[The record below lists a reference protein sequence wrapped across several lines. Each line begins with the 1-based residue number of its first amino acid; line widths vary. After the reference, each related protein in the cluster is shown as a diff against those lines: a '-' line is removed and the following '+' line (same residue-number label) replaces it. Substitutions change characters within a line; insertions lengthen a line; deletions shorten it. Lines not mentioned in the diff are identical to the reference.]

1 MHLTGPMALNAPT
14 NSRNMYADFGAVLSE
29 FRQRKKSVG
38 RTCRRRFPG
47 GGLHFCVG
55 RAHCHAKDM

>member
-29 FRQRKKSVG
+29 FRQMKKSVPAG
-38 RTCRRRFPG
+38 DACCSLLDD
-47 GGLHFCVG
+47 LHFCTG
-55 RAHCHAKDM
+55 RAHCHTKDM

>member
-38 RTCRRRFPG
+38 RNG
-47 GGLHFCVG
+47 
-55 RAHCHAKDM
+55 